1 MRTEAAQPVRLSDY
15 RPPDFLIDTV
25 HLDVRLHDTATRVV
39 AKLAL
44 LSPTRPA
51 RAARRWRSTA
61 IELTVKAVGSTA
73 RRSTS
78 PPWRARKS

>member
-44 LSPTRPA
+44 RPNPA
-51 RAARRWRSTA
+51 GKSGAARPIRS
-61 IELTVKAVGSTA
+61 
-73 RRSTS
+73 
-78 PPWRARKS
+78 